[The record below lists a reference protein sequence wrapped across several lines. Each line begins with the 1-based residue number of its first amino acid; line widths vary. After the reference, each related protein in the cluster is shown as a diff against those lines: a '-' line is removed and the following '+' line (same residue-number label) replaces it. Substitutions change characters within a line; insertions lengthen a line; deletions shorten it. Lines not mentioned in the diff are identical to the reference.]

1 MDKGAASDTPLAE
14 ERQSLLGSIAMGARQ
29 NYPWK
34 DALLEGYPAAGFLAL
49 AGYLLWTLAVSR

>member
-1 MDKGAASDTPLAE
+1 
-14 ERQSLLGSIAMGARQ
+14 MGARQ